1 LIGSQIGS
9 YQIVSLLGAGG
20 MGEVYRARDT
30 RLDRDVAL
38 KVLPVGL
45 LADEAARRRFRKE
58 ALALAKLSHPHIAV
72 IHDVGE
78 EAGVNY
84 LVMECVPGHS
94 LAEKLKSGA
103 LTEKEV
109 APLGAQIA
117 DALEE
122 AHEHS
127 VIHRDLKPGN
137 IMVTPKGQV
146 KVLDFGLAKLLRPAA
161 NIMAADTMPTE
172 SFAETQGVAGTLPYM
187 APEQL
192 TGEPVDARTDIYALG
207 VVLFEMAAGRRL
219 FQEDSAPR
227 LTDAILHQQPVSP
240 RALNSRVSPE
250 LERIILKCLEKSP
263 EDRYQSAK
271 EVQVDLRRL
280 GVPTITAAP
289 TKTRPWWRRRT
300 AFGMATIALIV
311 SLAAAAGWVHRSV
324 GQRETI
330 DSLAVLP
337 FVNTS
342 ADPNTEYLS
351 DGITESLINSLS
363 QLPHLKVMS
372 RDSAFMYKGKQTDA
386 RTVGSALGVRA
397 VLEGRVMQH
406 GDNLEISAELV
417 DTRDNSHI
425 WGQQY
430 SRKSADIFALQGELA
445 KEMTTMLRVRLT
457 GDDQRRMTKSYT
469 ANPEAYQDYLKGRY
483 WWNKRTEEGLNKG
496 IEYFQQ
502 AIAKDPTYAL
512 AYSGLADCYN
522 LLAWY
527 GFVSSKET
535 YPRAKDSAQKA
546 LEIDDTLAEAHASL
560 AWIKTYY
567 DWDWS
572 GAEKEFQQAIQ
583 LNPSYATAHNW
594 YGNELEYVGRREEAI
609 AEHKRALEL
618 DPLSLIVNT
627 NLGLAFYMARQYDQA
642 IEQYQKTLQ
651 LDPNF
656 ITAHSFLGL
665 VYIQKSMYKEGIAEF
680 EKELVISPG
689 NTNTLS
695 GLGYAY
701 AVAGRGAEAQ
711 KVLDKLQQLSK
722 RKHVSAGPIAQI
734 FVALGE
740 KDEAFEWLKKGS
752 EDHSITTVKLD
763 PAYDPLRSDPRFA
776 DLLRRMNLQP

>member
-1 LIGSQIGS
+1 MIGSQIGS

-483 WWNKRTEEGLNKG
+483 WWNKRTEEGLNKC

-527 GFVSSKET
+527 GFVSPKET
-535 YPRAKDSAQKA
+535 YPRTKDSAQKA